1 MWVDGF
7 FLEVKALN
15 SEEISAMGIKEIQQ
29 LAKRLRIHPS
39 YKVGGLR
46 VRKNKAELVRDIR
59 KYLNGGEPNE

>member
-1 MWVDGF
+1 M
-7 FLEVKALN
+7 N

-59 KYLNGGEPNE
+59 KSLNGGEPNE

>member
-1 MWVDGF
+1 MGTGF
-7 FLEVKALN
+7 FTEVKAL
-15 SEEISAMGIKEIQQ
+15 SSVELSAMGIKEIQE

-59 KYLNGGEPNE
+59 RHMNSGAPAE